1 MGGPGNI
8 TTSDVVVLEVLIKVS
23 ASLSLVGSLFIIVS
37 YIFFKVSL
45 LRLYSRTLRG
55 GGRPDQ
61 KLIRDDDERGDGR
74 GDDGRYGSPPSS
86 ARMGGSGASKTSLP

>member
-8 TTSDVVVLEVLIKVS
+8 TTSDAVVLEVLIKVS
-23 ASLSLVGSLFIIVS
+23 ASLSVVGSLFIIVS

-61 KLIRDDDERGDGR
+61 KLIRDDDEGDGR